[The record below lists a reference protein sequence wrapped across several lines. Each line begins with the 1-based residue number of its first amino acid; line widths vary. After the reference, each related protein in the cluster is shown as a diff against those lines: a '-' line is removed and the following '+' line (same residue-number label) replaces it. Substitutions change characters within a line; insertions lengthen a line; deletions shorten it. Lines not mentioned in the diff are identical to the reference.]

1 VRLLNLKICPKI
13 NTLVIL
19 NLRYISIK
27 VMFGKI
33 YKTLVIDF
41 SKVTI
46 VVVCCVLSFFLYFS
60 KDFRLDASSDSLLL
74 ESDKDLKYLRE
85 INERYGSNDYLVL
98 TYTPISSFTDPE
110 TIINLQFLKSKIER
124 LEWVDSV
131 VTVID
136 VPLFKSSDE
145 PLMERLKNYKTLS
158 HPEIDKE
165 RGFEEILNSPVYR
178 DYVIST
184 DGKTSG
190 IVVYLK
196 KDKKLNELIKTKNNY
211 FNLEIEKNLNS
222 SQKKN
227 RDIFNIEYDSYRNLY
242 NQKNHQNIS
251 EIREVIKR
259 YGESAQIHLGG
270 LPMITDDMMSFV
282 RSDIVVFGI
291 GVFLFI
297 IVTLWLIFKK
307 IKLVVIPLL
316 GCAFSVGTMVGILGL
331 LGWKVTVIS
340 SNFIALMLILNMA
353 MNIHITVRFLQI
365 KKEFE
370 NFSIQESVYEASSKM
385 FLPILYTALTTICA
399 FLSLI
404 FSGIKPIIDFG
415 WMMTLGLIVSVIITF
430 TLVPALLNTF
440 SDIGDSINQKET
452 KSIITN
458 TLSNFTKNNTSVIFG
473 SALIVVVLS
482 VFGISK
488 LEVENSFINYFDKK
502 TEIYKGMKL
511 IDDKLGGTTTLDV
524 ILKFPVNEKKKEK
537 DDEFSEWDED
547 NQNDKADLAKYWFTR
562 NKIDKILK
570 IHDYLDSIPEI
581 GKVMSFGSII
591 RVAEDL
597 TGNKLETLETGVLYS
612 KIPEEIKKE
621 IISPYISVK
630 DSEARISVR
639 IKDSTKN
646 LRRNDLIQKI
656 RDELNTKVGLE
667 RNEYKLAGVVILF
680 NNLLQS
686 LFKSQ
691 ILTLGVVMLGIS
703 LMFLILF
710 RNIIISF
717 IGVVPN
723 FIAAFFILGIIGL
736 LGIPLD
742 MMTITIAAI
751 TIGIAVDNSIHYIYR
766 FKEEFE
772 KIKNYNQ
779 TVDRCHNTVGVAIL
793 NTSITIVFGFS
804 ILVLSNFIP
813 TIYFGVFTGIAMLL
827 ALISVLTLLP
837 KLILVLKPFGNE

>member
-1 VRLLNLKICPKI
+1 
-13 NTLVIL
+13 
-19 NLRYISIK
+19 
-27 VMFGKI
+27 MFGKI
-33 YKTLVIDF
+33 YKKIIIDF
-41 SKVTI
+41 SKTSI
-46 VVVCCVLSFFLYFS
+46 VLVCCVLTFFLYFS
-60 KDFRLDASSDSLLL
+60 KDFKLDASSDSLLL

-85 INERYGSNDYLVL
+85 VNDRYGSKDFLIL
-98 TYTPISSFTDPE
+98 TYTPVLSFTNEE
-110 TIINLQFLKSKIER
+110 TIINLQYLKSKIEK
-124 LEWVDSV
+124 LEWVDSII
-131 VTVID
+131 TIID
-136 VPLFKSSDE
+136 VPLFKNSE
-145 PLMERLKNYKTLS
+145 KPLMERLKNYKTLS
-158 HPEIDKE
+158 YPEIDKE
-165 RGFEEILNSPVYR
+165 RGFEEILASPVYK
-178 DYVIST
+178 DYVISK

-196 KDKKLNELIKTKNNY
+196 KDQKLKELIKTKNNF
-211 FNLEIEKNLNS
+211 FNLELEGNLNN
-222 SQKKN
+222 SQKKS
-227 RDIFNIEYDSYRNLY
+227 RDTFNVEYNSYKNLY
-242 NQKNHQNIS
+242 NQKNHQNIT
-251 EIREVIKR
+251 EIREVIKK
-259 YGESAQIHLGG
+259 YGENAQIHLGG

-282 RSDIVVFGI
+282 KSDIVVFGI

-297 IVTLWLIFKK
+297 VVTLWLIFKK

-316 GCAFSVGTMVGILGL
+316 GCAFSVGAMIGILGL
-331 LGWKVTVIS
+331 LSWKVTVIS
-340 SNFIALMLILNMA
+340 SNFIALLLILNMA
-353 MNIHITVRFLQI
+353 MNIHVTVRFLQI
-365 KKEFE
+365 KKEFT
-370 NFSIQESVYEASSKM
+370 NFSIEEAVYEASSKM

-415 WMMTLGLIVSVIITF
+415 WMMTLGLVVSVVITF
-430 TLVPALLNTF
+430 TLVPALLKTF
-440 SDIGDSINQKET
+440 SSMEDSINQNEE
-452 KSIITN
+452 KSKITN
-458 TLSNFTKNNTSVIFG
+458 MLSNFTKNNTSVIFG
-473 SALIVVVLS
+473 SALIVIALS
-482 VFGISK
+482 VLGISK

-511 IDDKLGGTTTLDV
+511 IDDKLGGTTTLDI
-524 ILKFPVNEKKKEK
+524 ILKFPNVKEKKEK
-537 DDEFSEWDED
+537 DDEFSEWNED
-547 NQNDKADLAKYWFTR
+547 NENNKEDPAKYWFTR

-570 IHDYLDSIPEI
+570 VHDYLDSLPEI

-597 TGNKLETLETGVLYS
+597 TGGKLETLETGVLYS

-621 IISPYISVK
+621 IISPYVSVK

-639 IKDSTKN
+639 IKDSTKD
-646 LRRNDLIQKI
+646 LRRNDLIIKI
-656 RDELNTKVGLE
+656 KDELISEVGLAKDE
-667 RNEYKLAGVVILF
+667 FKLAGVVILF

-691 ILTLGVVMLGIS
+691 ILTLGVVMIGIS

-710 RNIIISF
+710 RNLMLSF

-723 FIAAFFILGIIGL
+723 FMAAFFILGIIGL

-766 FKEEFE
+766 FKEEFD

-779 TVDRCHNTVGVAIL
+779 TVDRCHNTVGIAIL